1 MAFFYAQSASF
12 AADSCAYV
20 GQLSFLY
27 RGEKA
32 IIGVSKYKARWHI
45 WWGIANEQVI

>member
-27 RGEKA
+27 GDKEA
-32 IIGVSKYKARWHI
+32 IIGVSKDKARWKHLV
-45 WWGIANEQVI
+45 GEYK